1 MSRKHIFEAIE
12 KSHAKAA
19 SALGLAATSMDE
31 RRRAAAQRIANP
43 PRHLQPQRSSIPP
56 GELPALFISEAERQL
71 ATVVEVRSVSEIPQA
86 IAAYLKANNVPP
98 RIRMG
103 EDAMLNGFPWETARG
118 LERESGPA
126 TPTDLVGLS
135 RAVAGI
141 AETGTLVLC
150 SGPDN
155 PVTLNFLP
163 ETHVVVLRRGDILAS
178 YEDAFDHV
186 RASATAKPDMPRTLN
201 LITGP
206 SRTADIGGKI
216 VIGAH
221 GARRVAIILLNEG

>member
-1 MSRKHIFEAIE
+1 MSRKRIFEAIE

-19 SALGLAATSMDE
+19 ASLGLAATTMDE
-31 RRRAAAQRIANP
+31 RRRAAAGRIANP
-43 PRHLQPQRSSIPP
+43 PRHLQPERSMIPL
-56 GELPALFISEAERQL
+56 GELPALFKAEAERQL
-71 ATVVEVRSVSEIPQA
+71 ATVIEVGATAEIPQA
-86 IAAYLKANNVPP
+86 IATYLKANNVPA
-98 RIRMG
+98 RLRMG
-103 EDAMLNGFPWETARG
+103 EDAMLNALPWENAPG
-118 LERESGPA
+118 LERDNGPA
-126 TPTDLVGLS
+126 TPHDLVGLS

-186 RASATAKPDMPRTLN
+186 RASARSTPDMPRTLN

-221 GARRVAIILLNEG
+221 GARRVAIVLLNEE

>member
-1 MSRKHIFEAIE
+1 MSRKRIFEAIE

-19 SALGLAATSMDE
+19 SSLGLAATTMDE
-31 RRRAAAQRIANP
+31 RRRAAAERIANP

-56 GELPALFISEAERQL
+56 GELPALFKSEAERQL
-71 ATVVEVRSVSEIPQA
+71 ATVVDVQSASEIPQA
-86 IAAYLKANNVPP
+86 IAGYLKANNVPP

-103 EDAMLNGFPWETARG
+103 QDAFLAGLPWNTATG
-118 LERESGPA
+118 LARDNGPA
-126 TPTDLVGLS
+126 TPTDLAGLS

-163 ETHVVVLRRGDILAS
+163 ETHIVVLRRADILAS

-186 RASATAKPDMPRTLN
+186 RASASSTPDMPRTLN

-221 GARRVAIILLNEG
+221 GARRVAIVLLNEG